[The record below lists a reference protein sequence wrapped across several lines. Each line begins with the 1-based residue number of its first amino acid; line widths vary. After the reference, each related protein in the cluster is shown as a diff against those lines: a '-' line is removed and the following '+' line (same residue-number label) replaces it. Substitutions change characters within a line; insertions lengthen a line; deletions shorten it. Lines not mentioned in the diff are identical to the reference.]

1 MCCSLFEQSSRQ
13 QLVGTPRM
21 AKHRQG
27 NEQMQSSRPSK
38 PHWASTDANCWYRWR
53 GYTVRWLLFGGITG
67 LFQPIVDDLDHYW
80 LHRLH
85 QFLFGLFF
93 GSVCAVVFTLAENSL
108 NAQRV
113 NWKSWSILISTWL
126 AVKLVFVSVMA
137 AAG

>member
-1 MCCSLFEQSSRQ
+1 
-13 QLVGTPRM
+13 
-21 AKHRQG
+21 
-27 NEQMQSSRPSK
+27 MQSSRPSK